1 MDAQELRDIITL
13 GRLPF
18 LLGGFFLYLMGCLCA
33 ALSGYPL
40 SLAAVLAGYAVLGPA
55 HLSVSYSNEY
65 FDWEGDRLGTPTGVS
80 GGTGILAARPEL
92 RPRART
98 IALALIGVSLAM
110 AILATLSHVLAPIVL
125 PFAIAG
131 NAIGWYYSA
140 PPVRLSGRGLG
151 EPATALTFGF
161 LIPGL
166 GYVAVSGLPDLTL
179 LVFSVPLLLLG
190 ISFILT
196 VELPDGEA
204 DARSGKRTFVV
215 RHGTTTSLRLVLGA
229 SLAAS
234 LFYLAATATGLFPP
248 RIPPEDLLF
257 ASLIP
262 LIPALLVNLYEEQS
276 RDPGVPA
283 ILHQEQSRKTGV
295 LVTFARWEIASLIL
309 FGGVSTAFLLIA
321 LILPA

>member
-1 MDAQELRDIITL
+1 MVDRGRWVAMIRM

-18 LLGGFFLYLMGCLCA
+18 LVGGCFLYLMGCLFA

-65 FDWEGDRLGTPTGVS
+65 FDCEGDRLGTPTGVS
-80 GGTGILAARPEL
+80 GGTGVLAARPEL
-92 RPRART
+92 RPCARALS
-98 IALALIGVSLAM
+98 LALIGVSLAM

-166 GYVAVSGLPDLTL
+166 GYLAISGVLDLPF
-179 LVFSVPLLLLG
+179 LVFSIPLLLLG

-215 RHGTTTSLRLVLGA
+215 RHGTLASLRLI
-229 SLAAS
+229 LAAS
-234 LFYLAATATGLFPP
+234 LSASLLYLVLPFTGLFPAGAP
-248 RIPPEDLLF
+248 VGDLLF

-262 LIPALLVNLYEEQS
+262 LTPALLVNLHQGRS
-276 RDPGVPA
+276 RDPGV
-283 ILHQEQSRKTGV
+283 LGNLQQEQPRDPGI
-295 LVTFARWEIASLIL
+295 LVAFARQEVSCLIL
-309 FGGVSTAFLLIA
+309 FGVVSTLFLLIA
-321 LILPA
+321 YILA